1 MSQPPSEQPPH
12 EPVPGNPYA
21 QPGGYG
27 EPGQIPPGGYGQPAP
42 GQPGG
47 YGQPG
52 AAQPGGYGQPLGG
65 TGYPPQPPYPGG
77 YGSPIPSSYDQT
89 PPTAPPTPPGS
100 GGQGP
105 FRRKRVVIVAAVVA
119 GLLAVGGGVY
129 LATGDD
135 GKPAKPA
142 ASASDAAA
150 PSASPSVDLGD
161 GTGSGNGGAS
171 GGDGFNDGIKP
182 GEARVWVRENE
193 TQLTSAGG
201 VQFGPWRLGDIVAR
215 AMYKEV
221 TGHAVADGA
230 LKWSV
235 ALETPVCGAGHT
247 PTAHGKLVVATLENN
262 TKRAHCKYLQQIDL
276 ATGKV
281 GWKVEVP
288 QESEFDTTNEFRLA
302 ITGDTVAVGHSAY
315 ASGFSAVDGK
325 KTFGTWKTDGCS
337 PYTIGG
343 GTRLIGVDL
352 CPSAAGTTK
361 SQQLIEELDPATG
374 KSKWNYKYPAGWNV
388 GRVYSTDPLIV
399 AARNG
404 DTKAWNITSFA
415 PDGKVRWQVEPKFQ
429 VTGACDGFG
438 DGSGNLHACTF
449 AANDAATLYL
459 GTAGSGGAVLGEP
472 ETNEVVAIDLGTG
485 KEKWRT
491 KDSRGRAMRP
501 VAVEGGKAVVY
512 VHPGKDPNDSAAVA
526 TIAATGGAPQVL
538 LQTPAA
544 AAATERAFFLTP
556 RMAWSDGRF
565 FLLNGHVQSP
575 TAQRKDRTLLSFGK

>member
-1 MSQPPSEQPPH
+1 M
-12 EPVPGNPYA
+12 
-21 QPGGYG
+21 
-27 EPGQIPPGGYGQPAP
+27 
-42 GQPGG
+42 
-47 YGQPG
+47 
-52 AAQPGGYGQPLGG
+52 
-65 TGYPPQPPYPGG
+65 
-77 YGSPIPSSYDQT
+77 
-89 PPTAPPTPPGS
+89 
-100 GGQGP
+100 
-105 FRRKRVVIVAAVVA
+105 AAVVA

-129 LATGDD
+129 LASGDD

-142 ASASDAAA
+142 ASAGDTAE

-171 GGDGFNDGIKP
+171 GGDGYNDGIKP

-201 VQFGPWRLGDIVAR
+201 EQYGPWRLGDIVAR

-288 QESEFDTTNEFRLA
+288 QESAFDTTNEFRIA
-302 ITGDTVAVGHSAY
+302 VTGDTVAVGHSAY

-325 KTFGTWKTDGCS
+325 KTFGTWKTTGCS

-343 GTRLIGVDL
+343 GSRLIGVAL
-352 CPSAAGTTK
+352 CPTVGASTK

-374 KSKWNYKYPAGWNV
+374 KSKWNYKYPPGWNV

-399 AARNG
+399 AARSE
-404 DTKAWNITSFA
+404 TKAWSITSFA
-415 PDGKVRWQVEPKFQ
+415 PDGKVRWQVEPKFP

-438 DGSGNLHACTF
+438 DGSGDLQACTF
-449 AANDAATLYL
+449 SANDAATLYL
-459 GTAGSGGAVLGEP
+459 GTAGSDGAVLGEP
-472 ETNEVVAIDLGTG
+472 ETNEVVAIDLATG

-491 KDSRGRAMRP
+491 KESHGRAMRP
-501 VAVEGGKAVVY
+501 MAVEGGKAVVY
-512 VHPGKDPNDSAAVA
+512 IHPGKAPDNSAAAVA

-538 LQTPAA
+538 LQSPAA
-544 AAATERAFFLTP
+544 AAATERAFFLAP

-575 TAQRKDRTLLSFGK
+575 TPQRKDRTLLSFGK